1 MARTGF
7 YDKSQDLYLPKDSNT
22 WADLTGGWDTYTGWY
37 QTLSVSTE
45 LEFTTNIIDFGYAH
59 TVFPLIIITALKDGN
74 TTQSAFYGDDYPE
87 ILIEAGNQ
95 SDLSDAVSTTMT
107 RTASP
112 EFTSLGSKRYYRV
125 TVTINSGINTSPN
138 GMRGINISLL
148 TDAIDETVEQFNT
161 ATYDDGSTATRTIP
175 LQREYSAISFVG
187 ITPRSTITDTV
198 VTGVSSDGSSVIYY
212 VTNGYVNTGYF
223 VGDTGSTSVTTSTIT
238 TVPLVRLVSTA
249 ARSFTVQVYK
259 PNTAEECD
267 VIADAYIRGLPPVAM
282 DENGNVIRLA

>member
-22 WADLTGGWDTYTGWY
+22 WTDLTGGWETYTGWY

-59 TVFPLIIITALKDGN
+59 TVFPLIIITAFKDGN
-74 TTQSAFYGDDYPE
+74 TTQSASYGDEYPE
-87 ILIEAGNQ
+87 ILIEAGNE
-95 SDLSDAVSTTMT
+95 SDLSDAVTSTMT
-107 RTASP
+107 RTSATD
-112 EFTSLGSKRYYRV
+112 FTSLGSKRYYRV
-125 TVTINSGINTSPN
+125 TVTINSGINTAPN

-148 TDAIDETVEQFNT
+148 TDAVDETVEQFNT
-161 ATYDDGSTATRTIP
+161 ATYDDGSSTTRTIP
-175 LQREYSAISFVG
+175 LQRRYSAISFVG

-223 VGDTGSTSVTTSTIT
+223 VGDTGSTSVTTSTVT

-249 ARSFTVQVYK
+249 AQSFTVQVYK

>member
-7 YDKSQDLYLPKDSNT
+7 YDKSQDLYLPKDSTT
-22 WADLTGGWDTYTGWY
+22 WADLTSGWDTYTGWY

-59 TVFPLIIITALKDGN
+59 TVFPLIIITAFRDGA
-74 TTQSAFYGDDYPE
+74 TSTAASYGDDYPE

-95 SDLSDAVSTTMT
+95 SDLSDAVSVTMT

-112 EFTSLGSKRYYRV
+112 AFTSLGSKRYYRV
-125 TVTINSGINTSPN
+125 TVTINSGINSAPN

-175 LQREYSAISFVG
+175 LQKEYSSISFVG

-249 ARSFTVQVYK
+249 ASSFTVQVYK
-259 PNTAEECD
+259 PNTAAECD